1 MYVAQT
7 IKSEEKVKLLDQ
19 ELIEFIKSKYEV
31 HVRMSLRTLSASF
44 KSSNSL
50 FFSSSTSGFAVP
62 CFSSLILSMYSNI

>member
-31 HVRMSLRTLSASF
+31 HVRMSHVIDFMVDEKRRVALKVWTDERNKTD
-44 KSSNSL
+44 
-50 FFSSSTSGFAVP
+50 GV
-62 CFSSLILSMYSNI
+62 